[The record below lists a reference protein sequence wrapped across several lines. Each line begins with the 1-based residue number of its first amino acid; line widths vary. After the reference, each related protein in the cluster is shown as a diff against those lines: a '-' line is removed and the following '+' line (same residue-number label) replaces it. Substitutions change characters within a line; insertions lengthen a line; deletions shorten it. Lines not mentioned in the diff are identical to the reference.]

1 MSEAPVEIGQTV
13 SHYRILEKLGGGGM
27 GVVYKSEDTRLHR
40 FVALKFLPDSVAK
53 DPQALARFQREAQ
66 AASALN
72 HSNICTIYDIGQ
84 EDGKAFIAM
93 ECLEGETLK
102 HTIARRSLDLEALLE
117 LAIDIAD
124 ALDAAHAK
132 GIVHRDIKPANIF
145 VTTRGQAKI
154 LDFGLA
160 KVTGARSEAAVG
172 DTLATDGGANTDHL
186 TSPGSTIGTVA
197 YMSPEQARAKDLD
210 ARTDL
215 FSFGSVLY
223 EMATRQ
229 LPFRGESTAEIFDSI
244 LNRQPVPVTRLN
256 PDLPPELERIVNKA
270 LEKDRNL
277 RYQHASEMRAD
288 LKRLERDSSSGRIRI
303 SDVNNIAS
311 GSASGPGSA
320 QPPYPSA
327 SSQSQQPYASN
338 STGTAASSSA
348 TQPAASEPKSSK
360 GLMIGIAAAL
370 ILLAAAAAIGYKF
383 FGAKPAFNFQ
393 GMEISK
399 LTQTGKAS
407 GVAVS
412 PDGQYVVYILRDGEK
427 QSLMVRQVATG
438 SDIPVVPPEV
448 VTYYGLAFSPDG
460 QYIYFV
466 ASSRENNF
474 FSSLYKMPVLG
485 GTPVKVVT
493 DIDTSPSFSPDGKQF
508 TFVRGD
514 PEHGRVN
521 LMVAKSDGSDVRVLL
536 EKSAGVTPDNLL
548 RPAWSP
554 DGKTIVNTFYES
566 GYRVTLTAVPV
577 ADPSK
582 ARALFSTHDDVG
594 APIWLPD
601 GSALLV
607 VIRERAGSNRG
618 QIWTV
623 SYPDGQAHRLSND
636 LTNYSLPW
644 LDLSRDGSSIAAIEN
659 NRTADPWL
667 APDGDATRARQVTS
681 SGSPT
686 RGIAP
691 FGKDRFLLYTENGE
705 LSSITADGTD
715 RTRVLGGGD
724 QYVAF
729 ADGCGDGKHIVFQK
743 RQGDDTSIWRVDAT
757 GSNPKLLVPTKTYAL
772 PICSIDG
779 QRVYYREEDSGSFVV
794 SIDGGQPQKVE
805 VPYDSMGANIPSPD
819 GQSLLYTWQ
828 DPQNLAN
835 PIHFSVVPSKG
846 GAATH
851 TFDRMVGGGVVTWA
865 PDGKSIDY
873 LVTRGGVTNVWRQ
886 ALSGGPAKQLTHFTS
901 DLAQSF
907 IWSGDG
913 KTLAIARGTRTADIV
928 LLKSP
933 SKPQQ

>member
-1 MSEAPVEIGQTV
+1 MPDAPVEPGQTI

-27 GVVYKSEDTRLHR
+27 GVVYKAEDTRLKR

-72 HSNICTIYDIGQ
+72 HSNICTIHDIGQ

-102 HTIARRSLDLEALLE
+102 HTIARRSLDLETILE

-124 ALDAAHAK
+124 ALDAAHSK

-160 KVTGARSEAAVG
+160 KVTGARSEPAVG
-172 DTLATDGGANTDHL
+172 DTLATDGGANTDQL
-186 TSPGSTIGTVA
+186 TSPGSTLGTVA
-197 YMSPEQARAKDLD
+197 YMSPEQARAKELD
-210 ARTDL
+210 ARSDL

-244 LNRQPVPVTRLN
+244 LNRQPTPPTRLN

-288 LKRLERDSSSGRIRI
+288 LKRLERDSSSGRVRI
-303 SDVNNIAS
+303 SDVNNAAPAS
-311 GSASGPGSA
+311 GSAVGANPSSGSGSAAPYATHSSGAAAAPGSSA
-320 QPPYPSA
+320 VQPP
-327 SSQSQQPYASN
+327 
-338 STGTAASSSA
+338 A
-348 TQPAASEPKSSK
+348 TESKSSK
-360 GLMIGIAAAL
+360 GMMIGIAALVL
-370 ILLAAAAAIGYKF
+370 IAAAGALGYKF
-383 FGAKPAFNFQ
+383 LGAKAAFNFQ

-407 GVAVS
+407 GVGVS
-412 PDGQYVVYILRDGEK
+412 PDGQYVVYVLRDGEK

-438 SDIPVVPPEV
+438 SDIPVVPPEI

-485 GTPVKVVT
+485 GTPVKIIT

-508 TFVRGD
+508 AFIRGV

-521 LMVAKSDGSDVRVLL
+521 LMVAKSDGSDVHVLL
-536 EKSAGVTPDNLL
+536 EKSAGVTPDSLL
-548 RPAWSP
+548 RAAWSP
-554 DGKTIVNTFYES
+554 DGKTIIATFYEAN
-566 GYRVTLTAVPV
+566 YRVSLTAVPV

-582 ARALFSTHDDVG
+582 ARALFSAHDDVG
-594 APIWLPD
+594 APVWLPD

-644 LDLSRDGSSIAAIEN
+644 LDLSRDASSLSAIEN
-659 NRTADPWL
+659 SRTADLWL
-667 APDGDATRARQVTS
+667 APDGDANRAHQITS
-681 SGSPT
+681 TGSAVRSVLPL
-686 RGIAP
+686 
-691 FGKDRFLLYTENGE
+691 GKDRFLFLTDNGE
-705 LSSITADGTD
+705 LSSISTDGSNSTRILGADQN
-715 RTRVLGGGD
+715 VS
-724 QYVAF
+724 F

-743 RQGDDTSIWRVDAT
+743 RQGDDSSIFRVDAS
-757 GSNPKLLVPTKTYAL
+757 GSNPKVLVPTSTFAV
-772 PICSIDG
+772 PVCSADG
-779 QRVYYREEDSGSFVV
+779 QSVYYRQGDSGVFVI
-794 SIDGGQPQKVE
+794 SIDGGQPRKLDL
-805 VPYDSMGANIPSPD
+805 PYASMGANIPSPD
-819 GQSLLYTWQ
+819 GQSVLYTWQ

-835 PIHFSVVPSKG
+835 PVHFGIVPSKG

-851 TFDRMVGGGVVTWA
+851 TFDRMVGGGIVVWA

-873 LVTRGGVTNVWRQ
+873 LVTRGGVTNIWRQ
-886 ALSGGPAKQLTHFTS
+886 SLSGGAAKQLTHFTS
-901 DLAQSF
+901 DLSQSF

-933 SKPQQ
+933 GKSSQ

>member
-1 MSEAPVEIGQTV
+1 MPEAPVEIGQTI

-27 GVVYKSEDTRLHR
+27 GVVYKSEDTRLKR

-102 HTIARRSLDLEALLE
+102 HTIARRTLELETILE

-124 ALDAAHAK
+124 ALDAAHSK

-160 KVTGARSEAAVG
+160 KVTGTRSEPAVG
-172 DTLATDGGANTDHL
+172 DTLATDGGAHTDHL
-186 TSPGSTIGTVA
+186 TSPGSTLGTVA
-197 YMSPEQARAKDLD
+197 YMSPEQARAKELD
-210 ARTDL
+210 ARSDL

-229 LPFRGESTAEIFDSI
+229 LPFRGESTADIFDSI
-244 LNRQPVPVTRLN
+244 LNRQPIPITRIN
-256 PDLPPELERIVNKA
+256 PDLPPDLERIINKA

-277 RYQHASEMRAD
+277 RYQHAADIRAD
-288 LKRLERDSSSGRIRI
+288 LKRLQRDTSSGRIRI
-303 SDVNNIAS
+303 SDVNNAAPTSAS
-311 GSASGPGSA
+311 GSGSA
-320 QPPYPSA
+320 PPYPTH
-327 SSQSQQPYASN
+327 
-338 STGTAASSSA
+338 STGAAVAPGSSA
-348 TQPAASEPKSSK
+348 VQAPAAESKSSK
-360 GLMIGIAAAL
+360 GWMIGIAAAL
-370 ILLAAAAAIGYKF
+370 VLLAAAGAIAYKF
-383 FGAKPAFNFQ
+383 FGARPAFNFQ

-399 LTQTGKAS
+399 LTQSGKAS
-407 GVAVS
+407 GVAIS
-412 PDGQYVVYILRDGEK
+412 PDGQYVVYVLRDGEK

-438 SDIPVVPPEV
+438 SDVSVLPADI
-448 VTYYGLAFSPDG
+448 VTYYGMTFSPDG

-485 GTPVKVVT
+485 GTPVKIVT

-508 TFVRGD
+508 AFVRGV

-521 LMVAKSDGSDVRVLL
+521 LMVAKSDGSDVHVLL

-548 RPAWSP
+548 RAAWSP
-554 DGKTIVNTFYES
+554 DGKNIVATFYEAN
-566 GYRVTLTAVPV
+566 YHVTLTTVPA

-582 ARALFSTHDDVG
+582 ARTLYSTHDDVG
-594 APIWLPD
+594 APVWLPD

-618 QIWTV
+618 QIWMV
-623 SYPDGQAHRLSND
+623 SYPDGQARRLSND
-636 LTNYSLPW
+636 LTNYSLAW
-644 LDLSRDGSSIAAIEN
+644 LDLSRDASSIAAIEN
-659 NRTADPWL
+659 NRTADVWV
-667 APDGDATRARQVTS
+667 APDGDATRAHQVTS
-681 SGSPT
+681 GGSPI
-686 RGIAP
+686 RVIAP
-691 FGKDRFLLYTENGE
+691 LGKDRFLFSTDDGE
-705 LSSITADGTD
+705 LSSISADGSN
-715 RTRVLGGGD
+715 RTRLLGSD
-724 QYVAF
+724 QSVIF

-743 RQGDDTSIWRVDAT
+743 HQGDDTGVWRADAS
-757 GSNPKLLVPTKTYAL
+757 GSNPKLLVPAKSYAV
-772 PICSIDG
+772 PICSADG
-779 QRVYYREEDSGSFVV
+779 QWVTYRGEDSSAFIV
-794 SIDGGQPQKVE
+794 SIDGGEPRKIAL
-805 VPYDSMGANIPSPD
+805 PYASMGATLPSPD
-819 GQSLLYTWQ
+819 EQSVLYTWQ
-828 DPQNLAN
+828 DPENLAN
-835 PIHFSVVPSKG
+835 PVHFSVVPLKG

-851 TFDRMVGGGVVTWA
+851 TFDRMVGGGIVLWA

-873 LVTRGGVTNVWRQ
+873 LVTRAGVTNVWRQ
-886 ALSGGPAKQLTHFTS
+886 PLSGGPPKQLTHFTS
-901 DLAQSF
+901 DLSQAF
-907 IWSGDG
+907 MWSGDG
-913 KTLAIARGTRTADIV
+913 KTLAISRGTRTADIV
-928 LLKSP
+928 LLKSS
-933 SKPQQ
+933 SKSQ